1 VGGGYCTGRGR
12 GRQFYDDTTTA
23 EKYAALAKTNY
34 KFSESDYV
42 FGVVKYETDR
52 FSGYDYQASESIGYG
67 RRVVKTEAVILDL
80 ELGAGAR
87 QSETEAGDA
96 NNEGIVRAAGNISWA
111 ISPTAVFTEQLTVEA
126 GNDATITTSV
136 TALKRA

>member
-1 VGGGYCTGRGR
+1 MTQGNTETQNTHARLNVLNERAAWRHEGHLEGLVSSN
-12 GRQFYDDTTTA
+12 DDTTTA

-80 ELGAGAR
+80 EQCYSRVSAH
-87 QSETEAGDA
+87 
-96 NNEGIVRAAGNISWA
+96 A
-111 ISPTAVFTEQLTVEA
+111 I
-126 GNDATITTSV
+126 
-136 TALKRA
+136 